1 MPATLT
7 SAAVHL
13 GAPYV
18 TEGVNVAMGRVELGV
33 TPNGPFS
40 LSTGDVIQMVKLPTG
55 AQILRIQVACGLSA
69 FLTEGAISVGD
80 GSSTAR
86 FMTATS
92 LTSAAYLDT
101 AANTFGGGAA
111 LHYTISR
118 SDAVVFLGDTI
129 DISIGGAAST
139 TSTGTFVMAVWFL
152 MPPYAPG

>member
-40 LSTGDVIQMVKLPTG
+40 LSTGDVIQMVKVPTG
-55 AQILRIQVACGLSA
+55 ALILRVQVACGLSA
-69 FLTEGAISVGD
+69 FLTAGAISVGD

-101 AANTFGGGAA
+101 AAGTWGGGT
-111 LHYTISR
+111 HYTVSQ

-139 TSTGTFVMAVWFL
+139 TSTGTIVMAVWFL